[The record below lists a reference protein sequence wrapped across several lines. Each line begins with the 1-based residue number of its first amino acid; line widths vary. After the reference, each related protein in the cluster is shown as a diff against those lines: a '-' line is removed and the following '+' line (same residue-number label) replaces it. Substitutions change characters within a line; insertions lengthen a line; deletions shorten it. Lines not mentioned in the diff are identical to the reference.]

1 MYYMWFNLNFFNL
14 ILEFGIRVD
23 SINYISFIVFGSV
36 VVEEEIIVVGDKIII
51 VRKVIFNW
59 NRWFLWYC
67 FLVLD
72 FVYYY
77 LFEYFEVW
85 IVKIVVN
92 WFFKVKFVFYLD

>member
-51 VRKVIFNW
+51 VRKVIFN
-59 NRWFLWYC
+59 
-67 FLVLD
+67 
-72 FVYYY
+72 
-77 LFEYFEVW
+77 
-85 IVKIVVN
+85 
-92 WFFKVKFVFYLD
+92 